1 MFFKFIRMVAPV
13 VLLAGI
19 VPVQAA
25 QFTIVMIGD
34 TEDYT
39 EEQQLNQGFLALTQ
53 WTADN
58 AQKRN
63 IAFLTHVGDIVQDE
77 THGPDRNLTQWER
90 ADRAFDTLDNQ
101 VPHLPYS
108 VCQGNHD
115 IETQGRPEGTPTRFH
130 EYYGEGRFSGRSW
143 YGGDS
148 PSGDCHY
155 QVFRAGDREY
165 LHLNM
170 SWNPTEADWS
180 WAKKLVG
187 ETDKP
192 TIISTHYYMDKTT
205 ERGVV
210 GEAIFERLV
219 EPNPHVF
226 LVLGGHVIGH
236 ARKIS
241 QNTAGL
247 PVLEVMANYEDRVNL
262 GENWFRIIE
271 IDDEAGV
278 VQFRT
283 LTPGTDPANPS
294 EEFKRDDK
302 NEFRW
307 DLDFQE
313 RFGS

>member
-1 MFFKFIRMVAPV
+1 MFFKFIPAVAPV
-13 VLLAGI
+13 IFFVGL
-19 VPVQAA
+19 VPVQAT

-39 EEQQLNQGFLALTQ
+39 EEEQLNQGFLALTQ

-58 AQKRN
+58 TQKRN
-63 IAFLTHVGDIVQDE
+63 IAFLTHVGDVVQDE
-77 THGPDRNLTQWER
+77 THGPNRNLTQWER
-90 ADRAFDTLDNQ
+90 ADMAFDILDNR

-130 EYYGEGRFSGRSW
+130 EYYGDGRFSERSW
-143 YGGDS
+143 YGGSS

-155 QVFRAGDREY
+155 QLFRAGGREY

-170 SWNPTEADWS
+170 SWNPSEPDWE
-180 WAKKLVG
+180 WAKKLVA
-187 ETDKP
+187 ETVKP
-192 TIISTHYYMDKTT
+192 TIISTHYYMDKATA
-205 ERGVV
+205 RGQV

-219 EPNPHVF
+219 EPNSHVF

-241 QNTAGL
+241 QNAAGL

-271 IDDEAGV
+271 IDDNTGV
-278 VQFRT
+278 IQFRT
-283 LTPGTDPANPS
+283 LTPGTDLANPS

-307 DLDFQE
+307 ELDFQE